1 MNGEK
6 NWLPSNH
13 KTAPVPRWFTRHF
26 GSLRVRYKL
35 MVLHN
40 LFFLVLSVA
49 VYLSVIPVFS
59 EHMTSARQRELHM
72 AAQLFGAEL
81 PVGSST
87 AP

>member
-13 KTAPVPRWFTRHF
+13 RSARLPKWLVRHF

-40 LFFLVLSVA
+40 LFFLVLSIA

-59 EHMTSARQRELHM
+59 QHMASARQRELHM
-72 AAQLFGAEL
+72 VAQMFGA
-81 PVGSST
+81 
-87 AP
+87 